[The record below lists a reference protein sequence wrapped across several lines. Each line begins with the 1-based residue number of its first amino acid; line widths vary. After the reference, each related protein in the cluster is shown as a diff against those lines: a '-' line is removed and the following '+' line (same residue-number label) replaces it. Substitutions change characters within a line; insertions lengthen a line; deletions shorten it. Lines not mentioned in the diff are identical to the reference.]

1 MLWKSLGP
9 GLWGCF
15 LPLIFAIHPAS
26 SQQDTV
32 AAASS
37 YQVTAPPAALQLDPF
52 YSKYVSAGGY
62 PIVSSAQ
69 VSDFALR
76 EAAWLVDQ
84 MLAQRPDVR
93 EAMINSGSR
102 LCIMA
107 HNEFTTELPEW
118 KWMADPQHDG
128 QESRGV
134 SARDYWDA
142 RARGMGGSETDPF
155 CSCAEENLL
164 GYAGDPYS
172 TECILIHEFAHN
184 IHLRGLN
191 QMDPEFDRRL
201 RAAYDAAM
209 AAGLWKGVYAAVNH
223 HEYFAEGVQNWF
235 SNNRQPDHDHNHV
248 DTREE
253 LEAYDPELAK
263 LCREVFG
270 DTKLVYTK
278 PATRLRDHLAGYD
291 PSVAPEF
298 RWPDRLTKAQDAIH
312 AEAVRRNREGQTDK
326 QQP

>member
-15 LPLIFAIHPAS
+15 LSLIFAIHPAS

-69 VSDFALR
+69 VNDFALR

-312 AEAVRRNREGQTDK
+312 AEAVRRNREGQADK

>member
-15 LPLIFAIHPAS
+15 LSLIFAIHPAS

-37 YQVTAPPAALQLDPF
+37 YQVTAPPAALQLEPF

-201 RAAYDAAM
+201 RAAYDAAI

-278 PATRLRDHLAGYD
+278 PATRLRDHLVGYD

-298 RWPDRLTKAQDAIH
+298 RWPDRLTKAHGAIH